1 MELAIIAGLGA
12 LGWAFSAKGTQPRSE
27 CQNTSSVIFTETD
40 FPFGTDVEATIALD
54 ADVERTRRHVSRYN
68 QQFQPFDTSDK
79 TAHMVNQRR
88 MELFSGAEETWSRK
102 SEKPQL
108 FQPFEK
114 KVAIGSGGTAKSA
127 DALYNPQDL
136 LDRNVFGSKMN
147 NILPFE
153 QTRVGPGLGVGMD
166 VPSADGLHSRF
177 RVLPTDA
184 LESYKVNQLPGR
196 APSGAASVT
205 NGGRRFDT
213 FTQSKPSLVDH
224 TPNRGAGKTQT
235 YNGQV
240 WQTMPENRPTKS
252 TGTSTW
258 YTGTG
263 VSTLGN
269 KSHASMGSCHVQRE
283 KKTLE
288 STPLLQSRSV
298 LLAPTETSTEYDKF
312 DNGTNRQ
319 EAGELGVT
327 GVSNMRKQR
336 YTREGYNLKQRK
348 DPLGAQH
355 MAGGVSATARAITAD
370 GCYVVKETARDCAP
384 GPNVIPGAH
393 AITSGTTRVS
403 EIEVSGLRERSV
415 CSTTGTSS
423 YLKKNSRSRHYA
435 LGKGRETQGQCQ
447 TGALLGGLTT
457 ELSQAGRVQRKV
469 MDNAFCKPL
478 AGHAKYAI
486 QDAGPG
492 CSKSKK
498 KVPSEDPRTQTLGL
512 GLVCQ

>member
-12 LGWAFSAKGTQPRSE
+12 LGWAFSAKGTQPRAE

-40 FPFGTDVEATIALD
+40 FPFETDVEATIALD
-54 ADVERTRRHVSRYN
+54 ADVERTRRHVA
-68 QQFQPFDTSDK
+68 QFQPFDTSDK
-79 TAHMVNQRR
+79 TAHLVNQRR
-88 MELFSGAEETWSRK
+88 MELFSGAEATWSRK

-108 FQPFEK
+108 FQPSEK
-114 KVAIGSGGTAKSA
+114 RVAVGSGGTAKSA
-127 DALYNPQDL
+127 DILYNPQDL

-177 RVLPTDA
+177 RVLPVDA

-196 APSGAASVT
+196 APSGTAPVS

-213 FTQSKPSLVDH
+213 FTQSKPCLVESA
-224 TPNRGAGKTQT
+224 PNRGAGKTQS
-235 YNGQV
+235 YNGHV

-269 KSHASMGSCHVQRE
+269 KSHASVGSCHVQRE
-283 KKTLE
+283 KKALE
-288 STPLLQSRSV
+288 ATPLLQSRSI
-298 LLAPTETSTEYDKF
+298 LQAPTETASGYDKF

-319 EAGELGVT
+319 DAGELGVT
-327 GVSNMRKQR
+327 GTSNMRKQR
-336 YTREGYNLKQRK
+336 HTTDGYNLKQRK
-348 DPLGAQH
+348 DPLGAQQ

-370 GCYVVKETARDCAP
+370 GCYVLKETARDCAP
-384 GPNVIPGAH
+384 GPNMIPGAH
-393 AITSGTTRVS
+393 MITSGSTRVS
-403 EIEVSGLRERSV
+403 EIEVSGLRETSV

-423 YLKKNSRSRHYA
+423 YLKKNSQSRCYA
-435 LGKGRETQGQCQ
+435 LGKGRETQGHCQ

-457 ELSQAGRVQRKV
+457 ELSQAGRVQRKH
-469 MDNAFCKPL
+469 MDNAYCKPL
-478 AGHAKYAI
+478 VGHAKYAI

-498 KVPSEDPRTQTLGL
+498 KIPSEDPRTKTLGL